1 MIDIAHGNMDIH
13 QSLRAFRTGSEDF
26 RQRFQEYQC
35 KYVLNGYFV
44 QKRQEK

>member
-26 RQRFQEYQC
+26 RQGFQLFQRN
-35 KYVLNGYFV
+35 YVLNGYFV